1 MELEQNAQK
10 NKLMLSSKEIVLNL
24 GLEDIRSK
32 ILSLLLKNYVAIL
45 FLNNQNMFWKTIIFL
60 SLFLRNKI
68 KHGLNY
74 PTNKRNSQQR
84 RKRKKP
90 KIQELESWIW
100 WKKCMK
106 METKI
111 WRELLLKLGPSLMI
125 RKEKRQIFLTDT
137 ISLRNDLC
145 HLSYR
150 RDFEYKNHVL
160 LKKPEKIPFFFFFLL
175 ISIFY

>member
-1 MELEQNAQK
+1 MKLEQNAQK
-10 NKLMLSSKEIVLNL
+10 NKLMLSFKEIALNL
-24 GLEDIRSK
+24 GLEDIRNK
-32 ILSLLLKNYVAIL
+32 ILSLRLRNYVAIL
-45 FLNNQNMFWKTIIFL
+45 FLNNQNMFWRTIIFL
-60 SLFLRNKI
+60 SHLLRNKI

-74 PTNKRNSQQR
+74 LTNKRNSQQR
-84 RKRKKP
+84 RKRRRLKT
-90 KIQELESWIW
+90 QELELWIW
-100 WKKCMK
+100 WRKCMK
-106 METKI
+106 METKT
-111 WRELLLKLGPSLMI
+111 WRELLLKLGPRLMI
-125 RKEKRQIFLTDT
+125 RKEKSQIFLTDT